1 MTNLEIANT
10 IRSQIHP
17 TVLMCSG
24 ASKFM
29 AIDSGLQFNI
39 RNTSKYRSATIVV
52 KLMPNDTYNLYLYSR
67 KKLVHCLVD
76 VYCDELSYHLEG
88 MWEKKEVLKQWEGR

>member
-17 TVLMCSG
+17 SVLMCSG

-52 KLMPNDTYNLYLYSR
+52 KLMPDDTYNLYLYSR
-67 KKLVHCLVD
+67 KKLVHCLVGI
-76 VYCDELSYHLEG
+76 YCDDLSYQLET
-88 MWEKKEVLKQWEGR
+88 MWEVKEVLKQWEGR

>member
-52 KLMPNDTYNLYLYSR
+52 KLMPDDTYNLYLYSR
-67 KKLVHCLVD
+67 KKLVHCLVGI
-76 VYCDELSYHLEG
+76 YCDDLSYQLET
-88 MWEKKEVLKQWEGR
+88 MWEVKEVLKQWEGR